1 MELIE
6 AELREVPQGLRSGR
20 ILAEVG
26 VSKATFY
33 RRRHGSPKDRPPPER
48 RPRRDPPALVD
59 RVRQIAKHQYTR
71 VYGYRKVQALLTREG
86 LDVGLKAVRNL
97 MRYHGWQQPRRR
109 RQRSGFDPALL
120 LKPTGIN
127 QVWQMDIT
135 HLWVERAGW
144 RFLINVVD
152 YHSRY
157 LLVSYY
163 TDSYR
168 GAECVHALQRAREE
182 AERIAG
188 PLDEQSVR
196 LVTDNGSSF
205 TSHVFQEFLQRAQR
219 FRHVR
224 ISYRTPELI
233 GLLERLHRTL
243 KEEHIWPTVYET
255 DGQAQAELA
264 AYVEFYNGDR
274 LHQAL
279 GYRTPAEVYRP
290 REALAA

>member
-6 AELREVPQGLRSGR
+6 AELAEVPQGLRSGR
-20 ILAEVG
+20 ILAEIG

-33 RRRHGSPKDRPPPER
+33 RRRQGGCR
-48 RPRRDPPALVD
+48 RAGPRLSGRERRDPPKLIE
-59 RVRQIAKHQYTR
+59 RVRKLMSHKHTR
-71 VYGYRKVQALLTREG
+71 VYGYRKVHGVLTREG
-86 LDVGLKAVRNL
+86 FDVGEKVVRNL
-97 MRYHGWQQPRRR
+97 MRYHGWQQPRHRR
-109 RQRSGFDPALL
+109 RQGFDRALL

-135 HLWVERAGW
+135 HVWVERAGW

-168 GAECVHALQRAREE
+168 AAECVHALQRAIEE
-182 AERIAG
+182 AERRSG
-188 PLDEQSVR
+188 PLAERQVR

-205 TSHVFQEFLQRAQR
+205 TSRCFQEFLQRAER

-255 DGQAQAELA
+255 DVQAQGELA
-264 AYVEFYNGDR
+264 DYVRFYNDER

-279 GYRTPAEVYRP
+279 EYQTPSEIY
-290 REALAA
+290 LADVPVAA

>member
-6 AELREVPQGLRSGR
+6 AELRAVPQGLRGGR
-20 ILAEVG
+20 ILAQVG

-33 RRRHGSPKDRPPPER
+33 RRRQGGPPERPPP
-48 RPRRDPPALVD
+48 PRRARSDPPALVD
-59 RVRQIAKHQYTR
+59 RVREILTDRYTR
-71 VYGYRKVQALLTREG
+71 VYGHRKVHGVLLREG
-86 LDVGLKAVRNL
+86 FDVGLKVVRNL
-97 MRYHGWQQPRRR
+97 MRHHGWQQPKRRR
-109 RQRSGFDPALL
+109 RDGFDPALL
-120 LKPTGIN
+120 LKPTGLN
-127 QVWQMDIT
+127 QVWQMDTT

-157 LLVSYY
+157 LLVSHY

-168 GAECVHALQRAREE
+168 AAECVRALQRALEE
-182 AERIAG
+182 AERLSG
-188 PLDEQSVR
+188 PLVERQVR

-205 TSHVFQEFLQRAQR
+205 TSHRFQEFLQVTKR

-224 ISYRTPELI
+224 VSYRTPELI

-255 DGQAQAELA
+255 DAQAQAELA
-264 AYVEFYNGDR
+264 GYVQFYNGDR

-279 GYRTPAEVYRP
+279 GYRTPSEVYLS
-290 REALAA
+290 REAVAA

>member
-6 AELREVPQGLRSGR
+6 AELEEVPQGLRSGR
-20 ILAEVG
+20 ILAEIG

-33 RRRHGSPKDRPPPER
+33 RRRQGGGQRIGR
-48 RPRRDPPALVD
+48 RLSGRVRKDPPKLVE
-59 RVRQIAKHQYTR
+59 RVRKLMDHKHTR
-71 VYGYRKVQALLTREG
+71 VYGYRKVHGVLAREG
-86 LDVGLKAVRNL
+86 FDVGEKVVRNL
-97 MRYHGWQQPRRR
+97 MRYHGWQQPRHRR
-109 RQRSGFDPALL
+109 RHGFDRALL

-135 HLWVERAGW
+135 HVWVERAGW

-168 GAECVHALQRAREE
+168 AAECVHALQRAIEE
-182 AERIAG
+182 AERRSR
-188 PLDEQSVR
+188 PLAERQVR

-205 TSHVFQEFLQRAQR
+205 TSRRFQEFLQRAKR

-255 DGQAQAELA
+255 DAQAQAELA
-264 AYVEFYNGDR
+264 DYVRFYNHER

-279 GYRTPAEVYRP
+279 EYQTPSEIYLAEVP
-290 REALAA
+290 IAA

>member
-6 AELREVPQGLRSGR
+6 AELRAVPQGLRGGR
-20 ILAEVG
+20 ILAQVG
-26 VSKATFY
+26 VSRATFY
-33 RRRHGSPKDRPPPER
+33 RRRQGGPPER
-48 RPRRDPPALVD
+48 PPALRRARSDPPALVD
-59 RVRQIAKHQYTR
+59 RVREIVTHRYTR
-71 VYGYRKVQALLTREG
+71 VYGYRKVQSVLMREG
-86 LDVGLKAVRNL
+86 FDVGVKVVRNL
-97 MRYHGWQQPRRR
+97 MRHHGWQQPKRRR
-109 RQRSGFDPALL
+109 REGFDPALL

-157 LLVSYY
+157 LLVSHY

-168 GAECVHALQRAREE
+168 AAECVRALQRALEE
-182 AERIAG
+182 AERLSG
-188 PLDEQSVR
+188 PLLERQVR

-205 TSHVFQEFLQRAQR
+205 TSHRFQEFLQVTKRL
-219 FRHVR
+219 RHVR
-224 ISYRTPELI
+224 VSYRTPELI

-255 DGQAQAELA
+255 DAQAQAELA
-264 AYVEFYNGDR
+264 AYVQFYNGDR

-279 GYRTPAEVYRP
+279 GYRTPSEVYLS
-290 REALAA
+290 REAVAA

>member
-1 MELIE
+1 LG
-6 AELREVPQGLRSGR
+6 AVPQGLRRGR
-20 ILAEVG
+20 ILAEIG

-33 RRRHGSPKDRPPPER
+33 RRRQGGAEER
-48 RPRRDPPALVD
+48 SCSPRRARSDPPALVD
-59 RVRQIAKHQYTR
+59 RVRGILTDQYTR
-71 VYGYRKVQALLTREG
+71 VYGYRKVHGVLIREG
-86 LDVGLKAVRNL
+86 FDVGLKVVRNL
-97 MRYHGWQQPRRR
+97 MRSHGWQQPKRRR
-109 RQRSGFDPALL
+109 RDGFDRALL

-157 LLVSYY
+157 LLVSHY

-168 GAECVHALQRAREE
+168 AAECVRALQRALEE
-182 AERIAG
+182 AERLSG
-188 PLDEQSVR
+188 PLAPRQVR

-205 TSHVFQEFLQRAQR
+205 TSHRFQEFLQRTQR
-219 FRHVR
+219 LRHVR
-224 ISYRTPELI
+224 VSYRTPELI

-255 DGQAQAELA
+255 DAQAQTELA
-264 AYVEFYNGDR
+264 GYVQFYNEER
-274 LHQAL
+274 LHQTL
-279 GYRTPAEVYRP
+279 GYRTPGEVYLA
-290 REALAA
+290 REAVAA